1 MAPRRNNSNLI
12 NGGGGGNNH
21 HHTGGGSGIDVH
33 SLLIGLP
40 DTIELLDSNHHNS
53 HVMNNE
59 SSYTRCCVP
68 DGVFFKSDCDFR
80 LINGDDLRNCMRV
93 LCNNENCTAGQYM
106 HRKCFEE
113 WEQYVLAFLKSSG
126 RARSWSDRQC
136 HSNLWSKK
144 GYDLVFKECGCK
156 CGRGFLKKDLDW
168 MPPISNAGLG
178 RLDEEATK
186 KKKKRNRNNQKPT
199 LVLSTVGSS
208 AANVA
213 HHYHQNSQTGSMM
226 TSIMAPI
233 ELRTRTGSLSSS
245 NDGSSSPPAS
255 SEHSISPVHSG
266 AAIKK
271 NKPSSVE
278 AYSERVR

>member
-1 MAPRRNNSNLI
+1 MAPRRNNSLS
-12 NGGGGGNNH
+12 GGGGNNH
-21 HHTGGGSGIDVH
+21 HQTGGMDVH
-33 SLLIGLP
+33 SLLVGLP
-40 DTIELLDSNHHNS
+40 DTIELLDSSNHNN
-53 HVMNNE
+53 HVMTNE
-59 SSYTRCCVP
+59 SNYTRCCVP

-80 LINGDDLRNCMRV
+80 LINVEDLRNCIRV

-168 MPPISNAGLG
+168 MPPLTNTGLG

-186 KKKKRNRNNQKPT
+186 KKKKRNRNNQKPA
-199 LVLSTVGSS
+199 LVLSTGNSATVGQ
-208 AANVA
+208 
-213 HHYHQNSQTGSMM
+213 HYHQNSQNGGSGGM

-266 AAIKK
+266 GAMKK
-271 NKPSSVE
+271 NKSSSVE